1 MSETR
6 IIELTQNAQRHILGL
21 MKREGKE
28 GQALRI
34 SVVGGGCSGLSYKM
48 AFEEKAADG
57 DAQLEFDGLKVVV
70 DQRSSLFLK
79 GITVDYADG
88 LNGAGFTYTN
98 PNAKRSC
105 GCGTSFSA

>member
-6 IIELTQNAQRHILGL
+6 IIELTPNAQRHILGL